1 MLIFLNAKDYGVA
14 QNRERVFIV
23 SILGEYNYTF
33 PKPIPLTKRLKR
45 LLRR

>member
-1 MLIFLNAKDYGVA
+1 MPKNYGVA

-23 SILGEYNYTF
+23 SILGNITIRF

-45 LLRR
+45 LP